1 MSIQN
6 TLTIAVKEAAAK
18 IFDKEIE
25 NVEFQ
30 ATKKDF
36 EGDITV
42 VIFALLRTIKGN
54 PAAIGEQIGT
64 YLKDNVAIVDDF
76 NVVKVF

>member
-6 TLTIAVKEAAAK
+6 ILTAAVKEAAVT
-18 IFDKEIE
+18 IFDKEIAS
-25 NVEFQ
+25 VEFQ

-42 VIFALLRTIKGN
+42 VIFALLRTI
-54 PAAIGEQIGT
+54 
-64 YLKDNVAIVDDF
+64 
-76 NVVKVF
+76 